1 MSPEVEQASFQII
14 ASVGAA
20 RSNYVEA
27 IHRAKEG
34 DFDGAE
40 QLIAEGQ
47 QLFTA
52 GHEAAGEQSEFA
64 LILMHAED
72 QLMSAEAFGILAK
85 EFISVYQAIAEK

>member
-40 QLIAEGQ
+40 QLIAEASSSSPPV
-47 QLFTA
+47 TTPTSPSSRRRPPA
-52 GHEAAGEQSEFA
+52 S
-64 LILMHAED
+64 
-72 QLMSAEAFGILAK
+72 SPN
-85 EFISVYQAIAEK
+85 SP